1 MSKMTERQQL
11 AIALK
16 ESAVADDLEDSDD
29 VNEDASQK
37 SPAKPRKRKDH
48 SDDDDGA
55 LDGDDDDEEEEG
67 GAAPGMVSD
76 AAVAKRWWEGSA
88 GFDFTNA
95 HSKSVIEE
103 DGMQV
108 AGDPR
113 NFVGK
118 LVKRSFGRGVVRVF
132 RMNVLKHF
140 QYL

>member
-1 MSKMTERQQL
+1 MTERQQL

-29 VNEDASQK
+29 DDVGTSSKK
-37 SPAKPRKRKDH
+37 SPSKSRKRKDY
-48 SDDDDGA
+48 SDDDDDGGQG
-55 LDGDDDDEEEEG
+55 LDGGDDDDDEDEG
-67 GAAPGMVSD
+67 GPAPGMVSD

-95 HSKSVIEE
+95 RSKSVIEE

-118 LVKRSFGRGVVRVF
+118 LVKRSFGRGVVSALVT
-132 RMNVLKHF
+132 
-140 QYL
+140 

>member
-1 MSKMTERQQL
+1 MTERQQL

-29 VNEDASQK
+29 DDVNSSSKK
-37 SPAKPRKRKDH
+37 SPSKSRKRKNY
-48 SDDDDGA
+48 SDDDDGGQG
-55 LDGDDDDEEEEG
+55 LDGGDDDDDDDEEG
-67 GAAPGMVSD
+67 GPAPGMVSD

-95 HSKSVIEE
+95 RSKSVIEE

-118 LVKRSFGRGVVRVF
+118 LVKRSFGRGVVRALF
-132 RMNVLKHF
+132 T
-140 QYL
+140 